1 MLSKVIF
8 AVGLADALSVEEK
21 HKTKLVQNLISDYD
35 LDDSLLESAS
45 QVPSAGAAG
54 LE

>member
-21 HKTKLVQNLISDYD
+21 HKNRLVQNLIEDYD

-45 QVPSAGAAG
+45 HVGSAGAAG
-54 LE
+54 LQ